1 MKTKQSEANN
11 ILKPL
16 RKILSDLAIQD
27 SEFEIISEKI
37 EIIELK
43 KNEVFCSKGKKCKY
57 LGFLFEGLLMAH
69 YDIEEKD
76 FNVSRFFYLPKNI
89 LVTSFDSY
97 RNQTNSIEEIV
108 AIEESKLACISLSN
122 LEMLYD
128 KIPALNKSGRL
139 FAEQSYINALE
150 RIHDLQSHN
159 NEQRVK
165 NFYNHNKDLY
175 NRLPKTHIASYLG
188 INRNDLSKIV
198 SKIE

>member
-1 MKTKQSEANN
+1 MC
-11 ILKPL
+11 I
-16 RKILSDLAIQD
+16 RD
-27 SEFEIISEKI
+27 
-37 EIIELK
+37 
-43 KNEVFCSKGKKCKY
+43 
-57 LGFLFEGLLMAH
+57 
-69 YDIEEKD
+69 
-76 FNVSRFFYLPKNI
+76 R
-89 LVTSFDSY
+89 
-97 RNQTNSIEEIV
+97 TNSIEEIV

-175 NRLPKTHIASYLG
+175 NRLPKKHIASYLG